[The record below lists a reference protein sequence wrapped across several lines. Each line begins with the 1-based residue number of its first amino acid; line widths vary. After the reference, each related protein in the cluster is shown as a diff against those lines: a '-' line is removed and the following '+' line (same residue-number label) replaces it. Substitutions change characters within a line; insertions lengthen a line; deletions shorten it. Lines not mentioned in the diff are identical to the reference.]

1 MSAWSPLLPP
11 ALVGTD
17 RHTGAWPPV
26 GGWPPDVAALVHE
39 AAATPA
45 RAEALLR
52 AAAVLAVT
60 QAASEFGQPWTTALP
75 AAAATDASPAAPAD
89 ALLGWLLHEGPP
101 RVQHELLAVWAARGQ
116 RLPEAWLPA
125 ALELGRRSIAMRA
138 PVAAVL
144 GTRGHWLAAQRDDWR
159 WAAGS
164 GRADDESRWAD
175 GTLDQRSALLRHE
188 RSRAPAA
195 ARERLAAAL
204 PELPANERAEL
215 VGALA
220 MGLCDDDEPL
230 LESLLQDRS
239 REVRQT
245 AATLLQRLPA
255 SAFVARAEARVQ
267 PLLRHE
273 RVLLRKRWLIEP
285 PAEVGATDPPRPKHE
300 ALGERAWWL
309 YMAARQVPLAW
320 WPRHMGLEPG
330 ELLAWAADTDW
341 AEALH
346 RAWRDALFA
355 APEPAWSA
363 AFLRHWPRGAGPDGR
378 ASVLA
383 LLPLAEREAHWLR
396 LLESDGEL
404 PDTLLAQLGPGCPP
418 PQHLSL
424 PLSQRLAAAVRQ
436 RLASGPVTQ
445 LWPLREALPDIA
457 GLLHPQALPAL
468 RELPSHPDD
477 PPAVGALLHS
487 VQRIATARARLHAP
501 DSA

>member
-1 MSAWSPLLPP
+1 MSAWSPLLPA

-17 RHTGAWPPV
+17 RHTGAWPPM

-39 AAATPA
+39 AASAPA

-75 AAAATDASPAAPAD
+75 APATPDAHPAAPAD

-125 ALELGRRSIAMRA
+125 ALELGRRSIALRA

-164 GRADDESRWAD
+164 EQADDEARWAE
-175 GTLDQRSALLRHE
+175 GTLEQRSALLRRE
-188 RSRAPAA
+188 RGSAPAA
-195 ARERLAAAL
+195 GRERLAAVL

-220 MGLCDDDEPL
+220 TGLGDEDEPL
-230 LESLLQDRS
+230 LESLLHDRS
-239 REVRQT
+239 REVRQA
-245 AATLLQRLPA
+245 AATLLQRLPG
-255 SAFVARAEARVQ
+255 SAFVARAVARIE

-285 PAEVGATDPPRPKHE
+285 PAEVGTTDPPRPKHE

-309 YMAARQVPLAW
+309 YLAARQVPLAW
-320 WPRHMGLEPG
+320 WPRHTGLEPG

-378 ASVLA
+378 AAVLA

-396 LLESDGEL
+396 LLDHDGEL
-404 PDTLLAQLGPGCPP
+404 PDALLAQLGPGCPP
-418 PQHLSL
+418 PQYLSL

-436 RLASGPVTQ
+436 RLASGSVTLQ
-445 LWPLREALPDIA
+445 WPLREALPDIA
-457 GLLHPQALPAL
+457 SLLHPQALPAL

-477 PPAVGALLHS
+477 PLAVGALLHS
-487 VQRIATARARLHAP
+487 VQRIATARALLHAP
-501 DSA
+501 PSI

>member
-11 ALVGTD
+11 ALVGTE

-26 GGWPPDVAALVHE
+26 GGWPPEVAALVND

-60 QAASEFGQPWTTALP
+60 QAASEFGRPWTSALP
-75 AAAATDASPAAPAD
+75 APAATDPSPAAPTD
-89 ALLGWLLHEGPP
+89 ALLGGLLHEGPP

-159 WAAGS
+159 WAVGNDQA
-164 GRADDESRWAD
+164 ADEVRWAD
-175 GTLDQRSALLRHE
+175 GTLEQRSVLLRHE

-220 MGLCDDDEPL
+220 TGLSGDDEPL

-239 REVRQT
+239 REVRQA

-255 SAFVARAEARVQ
+255 SAFVARAVARVE

-273 RVLLRKRWLIEP
+273 RVLLRQRWLIEP
-285 PAEVGATDPPRPKHE
+285 PAEVGTTDPPRPKHE

-309 YMAARQVPLAW
+309 YVAARQVPLAW
-320 WPRHMGLEPG
+320 WPRHTGLEPG

-396 LLESDGEL
+396 LLERDGEL
-404 PDTLLAQLGPGCPP
+404 PDALLAQLGPGCPP

-436 RLASGPVTQ
+436 RVASGPITQ
-445 LWPLREALPDIA
+445 QWPLREALPDIA
-457 GLLHPQALPAL
+457 GLLHPQALRAL
-468 RELPSHPDD
+468 HELPSHPDD
-477 PPAVGALLHS
+477 PPAVGALLRS